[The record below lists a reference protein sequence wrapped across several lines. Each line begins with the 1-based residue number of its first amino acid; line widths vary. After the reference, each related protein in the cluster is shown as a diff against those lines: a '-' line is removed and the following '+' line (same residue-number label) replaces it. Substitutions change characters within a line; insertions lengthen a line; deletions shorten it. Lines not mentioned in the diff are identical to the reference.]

1 VIEHRIA
8 FPAHTYGNY
17 LILKYSS
24 KLAVKLLIEICD
36 RRSKTTESGLSLKRA
51 IERKGADM
59 WKPRP
64 EDSKPMNMNPTQ
76 PAQPVPPPVAAAAPS
91 IPTPQKETPK
101 ASDPHRADV
110 GHIGKSVQI
119 KGELTGSED
128 LYLDGAIE
136 GTVDLRDHSLIIG
149 PNGKIK
155 ASISARDLVVHGRV
169 EGNITATGRVEL
181 RKSCTLIGDVST
193 QRIVIE
199 DGAFFKGAID
209 IKEKSQPAEAR
220 KPLAVAASAGMG
232 PGGSSSSSSSASS
245 YSASSDSQGSF
256 LDGK

>member
-1 VIEHRIA
+1 
-8 FPAHTYGNY
+8 
-17 LILKYSS
+17 
-24 KLAVKLLIEICD
+24 
-36 RRSKTTESGLSLKRA
+36 
-51 IERKGADM
+51 M

-64 EDSKPMNMNPTQ
+64 EDNKPMSTNPSQPGQ
-76 PAQPVPPPVAAAAPS
+76 PAQPAPPPVAATAAPS
-91 IPTPQKETPK
+91 IPVPHKETPK

-128 LYLDGAIE
+128 LYLDGSIE

-155 ASISARDLVVHGRV
+155 AAISARDLVVHGKV

-209 IKEKSQPAEAR
+209 IKENTQSMEAR
-220 KPLAVAASAGMG
+220 KPQVSAASAGM
-232 PGGSSSSSSSASS
+232 SSSSGSVSGSSAVS
-245 YSASSDSQGSF
+245 YSASSESQGSF

>member
-1 VIEHRIA
+1 
-8 FPAHTYGNY
+8 
-17 LILKYSS
+17 
-24 KLAVKLLIEICD
+24 
-36 RRSKTTESGLSLKRA
+36 
-51 IERKGADM
+51 M

-64 EDSKPMNMNPTQ
+64 EDSKPMSTNPSQPGQ
-76 PAQPVPPPVAAAAPS
+76 PAQPVPPPVVAATPS
-91 IPTPQKETPK
+91 IPTPTQHKETPK

-128 LYLDGAIE
+128 LYLDGSIE

-155 ASISARDLVVHGRV
+155 AGISARDLVVHGRL

-209 IKEKSQPAEAR
+209 IKENTQNVETR
-220 KPLAVAASAGMG
+220 KPLASVASAGMSS
-232 PGGSSSSSSSASS
+232 GSGSGAVS

>member
-1 VIEHRIA
+1 
-8 FPAHTYGNY
+8 
-17 LILKYSS
+17 
-24 KLAVKLLIEICD
+24 
-36 RRSKTTESGLSLKRA
+36 
-51 IERKGADM
+51 M

-64 EDSKPMNMNPTQ
+64 EDNKPMSMNPSQPGQ
-76 PAQPVPPPVAAAAPS
+76 PAQPVPPPVAAATPS
-91 IPTPQKETPK
+91 VPVPHKETPK

-128 LYLDGAIE
+128 LYLDGSIE

-155 ASISARDLVVHGRV
+155 AGITARDLVVHGRV
-169 EGNITATGRVEL
+169 EGNVTATGRVEL

-209 IKEKSQPAEAR
+209 IKEKTESMETR
-220 KPLAVAASAGMG
+220 KPLASAASASISAGSG
-232 PGGSSSSSSSASS
+232 SGSSSGSVS

>member
-1 VIEHRIA
+1 V
-8 FPAHTYGNY
+8 T
-17 LILKYSS
+17 S
-24 KLAVKLLIEICD
+24 EID
-36 RRSKTTESGLSLKRA
+36 LSEEA
-51 IERKGADM
+51 INRKIKGAEM

-64 EDSKPMNMNPTQ
+64 EDNKPMNMNPTQ
-76 PAQPVPPPVAAAAPS
+76 PAQPVPPPAAVAAPS
-91 IPTPQKETPK
+91 ITTQHKEAPK
-101 ASDPHRADV
+101 ASDPHRTDV

-128 LYLDGAIE
+128 LYLDGSIE
-136 GTVDLRDHSLIIG
+136 GTIDLRDHSLIIG

-155 ASISARDLVVHGRV
+155 AGISARDLVVHGRI

-209 IKEKSQPAEAR
+209 IKEKSQPAETR
-220 KPLAVAASAGMG
+220 KPLAVAASAGS
-232 PGGSSSSSSSASS
+232 GSSSSSAAS

-256 LDGK
+256 LDSK

>member
-1 VIEHRIA
+1 LVLSEEKRI
-8 FPAHTYGNY
+8 T
-17 LILKYSS
+17 
-24 KLAVKLLIEICD
+24 
-36 RRSKTTESGLSLKRA
+36 
-51 IERKGADM
+51 ERKGAEM

-64 EDSKPMNMNPTQ
+64 EDNKPMSMNPTQ
-76 PAQPVPPPVAAAAPS
+76 PAQPVPPAAAVAAPS
-91 IPTPQKETPK
+91 IPTQHKETPK

-128 LYLDGAIE
+128 LYLDGSIE

-155 ASISARDLVVHGRV
+155 AGISARDLVVHGRV
-169 EGNITATGRVEL
+169 EGNVTATGRVEL

-209 IKEKSQPAEAR
+209 IKEKSQPAETR
-220 KPLAVAASAGMG
+220 KPLAVAASAGMSAG
-232 PGGSSSSSSSASS
+232 SGSSSSSAAS

-256 LDGK
+256 LDSK

>member
-1 VIEHRIA
+1 
-8 FPAHTYGNY
+8 
-17 LILKYSS
+17 
-24 KLAVKLLIEICD
+24 
-36 RRSKTTESGLSLKRA
+36 
-51 IERKGADM
+51 M

-64 EDSKPMNMNPTQ
+64 EDNKPMNMNPTQ
-76 PAQPVPPPVAAAAPS
+76 PAQPVPPPAVVAAPS
-91 IPTPQKETPK
+91 TPTPHKETPK
-101 ASDPHRADV
+101 ASDSHRADV

-128 LYLDGAIE
+128 LYLDGSIE

-209 IKEKSQPAEAR
+209 IKEKSQPAETR

-232 PGGSSSSSSSASS
+232 NSSSSSSGASS

-256 LDGK
+256 LDSK

>member
-1 VIEHRIA
+1 
-8 FPAHTYGNY
+8 
-17 LILKYSS
+17 
-24 KLAVKLLIEICD
+24 
-36 RRSKTTESGLSLKRA
+36 
-51 IERKGADM
+51 M

-64 EDSKPMNMNPTQ
+64 EDNKPMSMNPTQ
-76 PAQPVPPPVAAAAPS
+76 PAQPVSPPAAVAAPS
-91 IPTPQKETPK
+91 IPTLHKETPK

-128 LYLDGAIE
+128 LYLDGSIE
-136 GTVDLRDHSLIIG
+136 GTIDLRDHSLIIG

-155 ASISARDLVVHGRV
+155 AGITARDLVVHGRV
-169 EGNITATGRVEL
+169 EGNVTATGRVEL

-209 IKEKSQPAEAR
+209 IKEKTQSVEVR
-220 KPLAVAASAGMG
+220 KPLVAAASAGMSTG
-232 PGGSSSSSSSASS
+232 SSTGSSSSATS
-245 YSASSDSQGSF
+245 YSASSGLQGSF

>member
-1 VIEHRIA
+1 MYRFASTSSPA
-8 FPAHTYGNY
+8 FNSP
-17 LILKYSS
+17 
-24 KLAVKLLIEICD
+24 
-36 RRSKTTESGLSLKRA
+36 
-51 IERKGADM
+51 
-59 WKPRP
+59 
-64 EDSKPMNMNPTQ
+64 
-76 PAQPVPPPVAAAAPS
+76 AAAAPS
-91 IPTPQKETPK
+91 TPVQHKETPK
-101 ASDPHRADV
+101 ASDPYRADV

-128 LYLDGAIE
+128 LYLDGSIE

-155 ASISARDLVVHGRV
+155 AGITARDLVVHGRV
-169 EGNITATGRVEL
+169 EGNVTATGRVEL

-209 IKEKSQPAEAR
+209 IKEKTESVEAR
-220 KPLAVAASAGMG
+220 KPLASATSAGMG
-232 PGGSSSSSSSASS
+232 AGSGSASSSGAVS
-245 YSASSDSQGSF
+245 YSASSESQGSF